1 MKKNTLDLA
10 ELPVRSF
17 QALVEFGIEG
27 LELWVDITP
36 SESNMSV
43 SFRFSAGID
52 DEGAVAALKSLVD
65 RIEAD
70 GLPEIAFGYHGRR
83 PN

>member
-1 MKKNTLDLA
+1 M
-10 ELPVRSF
+10 
-17 QALVEFGIEG
+17 
-27 LELWVDITP
+27 
-36 SESNMSV
+36 
-43 SFRFSAGID
+43 AGID

-70 GLPEIAFGYHGRR
+70 GLPEIVFGYHGRR